1 MLHRLL
7 RPTDITD
14 DSTHADKDIAP
25 GSRRVTPASL
35 SHEVIRGS
43 TVRYRV
49 TVSLHPSDES
59 LPQQPGQHHRDP
71 TPTGPVPSAITSTA
85 PWAGSPPQ
93 AGGANEHY
101 SPFAELDRPAWARLA
116 DTIEQP
122 LDQDDVDRL
131 RGIGEHLSLNE
142 VEQIYLPLSRL
153 LSIYVENAAHLRNE
167 TNEFLGEQTRRTP
180 FVIGVAGSVAVGK
193 STTARVLQEM
203 LRRWPST
210 PQVELVTTDG
220 FLYPNAELRRR
231 GLMERK
237 GFPEAYDRRALLRM
251 VSEVK
256 SGKREV
262 RAPRYSHLKYDIVP
276 GEEVVVRRPDVLI
289 VEGLNVL
296 QPARVREDGTTG
308 LALSDFFDF
317 SIYVD
322 AKPQHIQQWYVDR
335 FMRWRDGAFAN
346 PESYFHQ
353 YSYLTDEEA
362 AQRATD
368 IWNRINGPNLRE
380 NIQPTRSRARLV
392 MSKGLDHSVSRVLLR
407 KV

>member
-1 MLHRLL
+1 M
-7 RPTDITD
+7 
-14 DSTHADKDIAP
+14 
-25 GSRRVTPASL
+25 
-35 SHEVIRGS
+35 
-43 TVRYRV
+43 
-49 TVSLHPSDES
+49 SLHSPDEG
-59 LPQQPGQHHRDP
+59 PRAGDGQPPAERRAP
-71 TPTGPVPSAITSTA
+71 TTATGPIPAVYSNTA
-85 PWAGSPPQ
+85 PWASSPPFEESPN
-93 AGGANEHY
+93 ASY
-101 SPFAELDRPAWARLA
+101 SPFVELDRQAWARLA

-122 LDQDDVDRL
+122 LNQDDVDRL

-153 LSIYVENAAHLRNE
+153 LSIYVESAAQLRASAND
-167 TNEFLGEQTRRTP
+167 FLGEQTRRTP

-210 PQVELVTTDG
+210 PRVELVTTDG
-220 FLYPNAELRRR
+220 FLYPNAELKRR
-231 GLMERK
+231 GIMDRK

-256 SGKREV
+256 SGKPEV
-262 RAPRYSHLKYDIVP
+262 TAPKYSHLKYDIIP
-276 GEEVVVRRPDVLI
+276 EEKVVVRRPDVLI

-322 AKPQHIQQWYVDR
+322 AKQRHIEQWYVDR
-335 FMRWRDGAFAN
+335 FMRWRYGAFAD
-346 PESYFHQ
+346 PDSYFHQ
-353 YSYLTDEEA
+353 YSYLTDEQA
-362 AQRATD
+362 HARATD
-368 IWNRINGPNLRE
+368 IWQRINGPNLRE

-392 MSKGLDHSVSRVLLR
+392 MSKGEDHSVSRVLLR

>member
-1 MLHRLL
+1 M
-7 RPTDITD
+7 
-14 DSTHADKDIAP
+14 S
-25 GSRRVTPASL
+25 
-35 SHEVIRGS
+35 E
-43 TVRYRV
+43 
-49 TVSLHPSDES
+49 HPSE
-59 LPQQPGQHHRDP
+59 DP
-71 TPTGPVPSAITSTA
+71 HPRASTGPLPALVAGTA
-85 PWAGSPPQ
+85 PWAGSPSKPEPP
-93 AGGANEHY
+93 NTSH
-101 SPFAELDRPAWARLA
+101 SPFAELDRQAWARLA

-122 LDQDDVDRL
+122 LNQDDVDRL

-153 LSIYVENAAHLRNE
+153 LSIYVESAAQLRSAA
-167 TNEFLGEQTRRTP
+167 NEFLGEQTLRTP

-210 PQVELVTTDG
+210 PRVELVTTDG
-220 FLYPNAELRRR
+220 FLYPNAELQRR
-231 GLMERK
+231 GLMDRK

-256 SGKREV
+256 SGKPEV
-262 RAPRYSHLKYDIVP
+262 RAPWYSHLVYDIVP
-276 GEEVVVRRPDVLI
+276 DREVVIRQPDVLI

-322 AKPQHIQQWYVDR
+322 AKPKHIEQWYVDR

-353 YSYLTDEEA
+353 YSFLDDEQ
-362 AQRATD
+362 AQARATD
-368 IWNRINGPNLRE
+368 IWSRINGPNLRA
-380 NIQPTRSRARLV
+380 NIAPTRSRARLV
-392 MSKGLDHSVSRVLLR
+392 MAKGEDHSVSRVLLR